1 MNSRT
6 LLTASALFL
15 GMAGLALTF
24 APAELLGTTSDQHT
38 VVGQL
43 LGAALC
49 GAACIN
55 WMQCGAPMGGIYG
68 RPLAIGNLVH
78 FLVGGLA
85 LVKVAPHLQ
94 PAWLFLPMVVC
105 YLLFAAL
112 FAYTAFFTAG
122 PGNSS
127 A

>member
-1 MNSRT
+1 MNSRS
-6 LLTASALFL
+6 LLTSSALFL
-15 GMAGLALTF
+15 ALVGLALTF
-24 APAELLGTTSDQHT
+24 APAEVLGTTNEQYT
-38 VVGQL
+38 VIGQL

-55 WMQCGAPMGGIYG
+55 WMARSAPMGGIYG
-68 RPLAIGNLVH
+68 RPLASGNLVH

-94 PAWLFLPMVVC
+94 PVWLFLPLVAC

-112 FAYTAFFTAG
+112 FAYSAFFTASPSNTHG
-122 PGNSS
+122 
-127 A
+127 